1 MPSAISLDNGIQ
13 VHSSMHL
20 NNLADFV
27 AECISKQTDAYTMLV
42 DAVWHSIEEARDQ
55 ADQTAW
61 AVCDCWNTALCR
73 LTECNTL
80 YSGAALVLHYCRVL
94 FC

>member
-1 MPSAISLDNGIQ
+1 VKNSDSYMPSAISLDNGIQ

-55 ADQTAW
+55 ADQTA
-61 AVCDCWNTALCR
+61 
-73 LTECNTL
+73 
-80 YSGAALVLHYCRVL
+80 
-94 FC
+94 